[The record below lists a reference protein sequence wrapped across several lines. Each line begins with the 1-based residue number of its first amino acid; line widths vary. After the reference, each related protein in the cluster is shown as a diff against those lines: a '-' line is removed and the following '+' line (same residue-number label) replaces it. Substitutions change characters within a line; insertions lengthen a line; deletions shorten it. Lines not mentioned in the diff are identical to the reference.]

1 MSKKAQEQIAQLRR
15 ALLHH
20 NKLYYIDAQP
30 EITDLQYDQLLK
42 DLHKLEQLYP
52 EYHSPDSPTKRV
64 GEQPVD
70 HLVTFEHRL
79 PMLSIDNTYN
89 LDELRKFG
97 QRTGDSLDGRD
108 AEWVVE
114 LKIDGVAA
122 SVIYENG
129 VLARALTRGNGV
141 QGDDIT
147 HNIRTISDIPLK
159 LLGEDLP
166 AVLEVRGEVY
176 MTNHDLTQIN
186 ERQIARGDSPFKN
199 TRNATAGSI
208 RQLDP
213 RICAERRLR
222 MFCHGIGYCEGIRS
236 HAHMEFLD
244 EIREYGLPASPF
256 VSSFET
262 FEKAIEHCEF
272 LTQEIH
278 DIDFEVDGI
287 VLKLNRFNQREVL
300 GNTAKSPRWIVA
312 YKWERYEAVTRLNNI
327 TVQVGKTGTITP
339 VAELEPVELAGTT
352 VSRSSLHN
360 ADEIKRKDI
369 RIGDVVIVEKAGKII
384 PRVVRVEKHERT
396 TDLPEFLFPTHCP
409 ECETTVVRDEGG
421 VYIRCPN
428 YQCPAQL
435 RERIRFFATRNA
447 MDIEGLGDK
456 LVEQLVGAGLVSGY
470 ADLYKLSTVQVAEL
484 DRMGKKSAENVVV
497 NIQTSKQRGFAKVLN
512 ALSIRH
518 VGAQVAATIAQHFS
532 TLDSL
537 RQATVEQL
545 SELDEIGDVIA
556 ESLYHFIQD
565 SPGKEILAE
574 LEDVGVEMV
583 QENSDDEQV
592 SELFAEK
599 TFVVTGTLTNYTR
612 NQIHDLIVQHG
623 GKTSN
628 SISGKTDYLVAGEN
642 AGGKLTKANQLEVEV
657 LSEADFERLIRNDN
671 LLF

>member
-1 MSKKAQEQIAQLRR
+1 M
-15 ALLHH
+15 
-20 NKLYYIDAQP
+20 
-30 EITDLQYDQLLK
+30 
-42 DLHKLEQLYP
+42 
-52 EYHSPDSPTKRV
+52 
-64 GEQPVD
+64 
-70 HLVTFEHRL
+70 
-79 PMLSIDNTYN
+79 
-89 LDELRKFG
+89 
-97 QRTGDSLDGRD
+97 
-108 AEWVVE
+108 
-114 LKIDGVAA
+114 
-122 SVIYENG
+122 
-129 VLARALTRGNGV
+129 
-141 QGDDIT
+141 
-147 HNIRTISDIPLK
+147 
-159 LLGEDLP
+159 
-166 AVLEVRGEVY
+166 
-176 MTNHDLTQIN
+176 
-186 ERQIARGDSPFKN
+186 
-199 TRNATAGSI
+199 
-208 RQLDP
+208 
-213 RICAERRLR
+213 
-222 MFCHGIGYCEGIRS
+222 
-236 HAHMEFLD
+236 
-244 EIREYGLPASPF
+244 
-256 VSSFET
+256 
-262 FEKAIEHCEF
+262 
-272 LTQEIH
+272 
-278 DIDFEVDGI
+278 
-287 VLKLNRFNQREVL
+287 
-300 GNTAKSPRWIVA
+300 
-312 YKWERYEAVTRLNNI
+312 
-327 TVQVGKTGTITP
+327 
-339 VAELEPVELAGTT
+339 
-352 VSRSSLHN
+352 
-360 ADEIKRKDI
+360 
-369 RIGDVVIVEKAGKII
+369 VIVEKAGKII

-657 LSEADFERLIRNDN
+657 LSEADFERLISNDN